1 MKRAVVNAMRFQ
13 EIEVMM
19 QHYSEYMDEILIS
32 EEDLQKRI
40 TELATDISHDFQD
53 QPLLLICILRGGVM
67 FLTDL
72 IKHIKSPLAIDFM
85 AVSSYGIGARNSSGM
100 VRITLD
106 LNTSI
111 TNKDVI
117 IVEDIIDSGRT
128 LASVIELLETRNPK
142 SLCVCTLL
150 DKYQRREVDVPIR
163 YCGFKI
169 EDKFVFGY
177 GLDMDEYYR
186 NLPFIGTVNL
196 DKYHPNI

>member
-1 MKRAVVNAMRFQ
+1 MKRAVENAMRFQ

-150 DKYQRREVDVPIR
+150 DKHQRREVDVPIR